1 MKTTSF
7 SDMETFMRSADLPSG
22 VIFIRLVTDGK
33 LAGIEKLVVIR

>member
-22 VIFIRLVTDGK
+22 LYLLHLHMEGQPVEVKK
-33 LAGIEKLVVIR
+33 LTVIR